1 MVFIIKAPVYYK
13 HIIDSILNFFYLYR
27 PLCASLC
34 LSWPSM
40 ANADRGSPDS
50 SRVFRST
57 HDSHKG
63 MTPPPPP
70 PAKQAPEISRVR
82 SVPLS
87 CCQNRCHVA
96 RFVHAFV
103 VCSLLLRLTCAWII
117 LDSQCSDPPCSVPTI
132 LPCLCASMWL
142 IFGMQESYL
151 FHGSHEH

>member
-1 MVFIIKAPVYYK
+1 MVFIIQAPVYYK

-70 PAKQAPEISRVR
+70 QQSKLQKFQGCALFLCHVVK
-82 SVPLS
+82 SVPCIPIRS
-87 CCQNRCHVA
+87 CVRCVQ
-96 RFVHAFV
+96 
-103 VCSLLLRLTCAWII
+103 SLVDVDLRLDYLGFAMFRPAV
-117 LDSQCSDPPCSVPTI
+117 QCSHHSA
-132 LPCLCASMWL
+132 LPLC
-142 IFGMQESYL
+142 
-151 FHGSHEH
+151 FHVVDL